1 MKNLQL
7 INTFHK
13 AVGYKNNSHKSVAI
27 LYAKDKWTQKEMTE
41 TTHFKI
47 AMNDI

>member
-13 AVGYKNNSHKSVAI
+13 AFGYKNNSHKSVAI